1 MALVSCPDC
10 TRQISG
16 AAKACP
22 NCGYPLQVKNQKP
35 GIRLFMAVVIVVIGI
50 YLVTNGAAMPGELA
64 IFFGLFMVLLGAVV
78 IVATL
83 WRIITN

>member
-22 NCGYPLQVKNQKP
+22 NCGYPLQIKNQKP

-50 YLVTNGAAMPGELA
+50 YLVTNGAAMPGGLA

-78 IVATL
+78 IVTTL
-83 WRIITN
+83 WKTIRS

>member
-1 MALVSCPDC
+1 VALVSCPDC
-10 TRQISG
+10 TKQISG

-22 NCGYPLQVKNQKP
+22 NCGYPLRVKNQKP

-50 YLVTNGAAMPGELA
+50 NLVMNGAAMPGGFA
-64 IFFGLFMVLLGAVV
+64 IFFGLFMVLFGALV

-83 WRIITN
+83 WKIITS